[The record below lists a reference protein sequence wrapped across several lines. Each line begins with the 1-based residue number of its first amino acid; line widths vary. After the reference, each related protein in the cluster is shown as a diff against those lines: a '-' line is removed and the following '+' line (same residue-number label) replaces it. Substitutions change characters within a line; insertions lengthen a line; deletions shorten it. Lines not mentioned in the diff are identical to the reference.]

1 MFYKQVIEITNFLE
15 LMCLL
20 VGKENNTLKLS
31 KESIG
36 FNSV

>member
-15 LMCLL
+15 LMCLQ
-20 VGKENNTLKLS
+20 VGKGNNALKLS